1 MEFDEEVC
9 LLIQFEWFTI
19 DNSCFL
25 LFVFSRKLINYTY
38 FLGYFIGIFRITNR
52 EPEIVFN
59 LFDEWLLSLGNERTL
74 IDRRTNAFRDICMIC
89 IESKQFF

>member
-1 MEFDEEVC
+1 M
-9 LLIQFEWFTI
+9 
-19 DNSCFL
+19 
-25 LFVFSRKLINYTY
+25 
-38 FLGYFIGIFRITNR
+38 NR

-74 IDRRTNAFRDICMIC
+74 IDRRRNAFRDICMIY